1 MPNLKQVF
9 AKPMKPSRPLEGG
22 DAELVEMAV
31 PGGLVGKASGG
42 MLENASD
49 HVFGQRAFAYVGDR
63 LIIDDV
69 IAVTGAQRFE
79 EVEAALGIRG
89 AKPGEVLVCRSGD
102 RSEGTSFLRWFA
114 GLHGRSEVA

>member
-9 AKPMKPSRPLEGG
+9 ARPMKPSRHLEGG
-22 DAELVEMAV
+22 DAELVEMVV

-42 MLENASD
+42 MLEKASD
-49 HVFGQRAFAYVGDR
+49 HVFGQRAFAHVGDR

-69 IAVTGAQRFE
+69 IAVTDARRFE

-89 AKPGEVLVCRSGD
+89 AKPGEVLVAD
-102 RSEGTSFLRWFA
+102 LAIVSEGTSFLRWFA
-114 GLHGRSEVA
+114 GLQARSEVA